1 MSALEVGRRLM
12 DALETPQAR
21 GRVAAHRGRAA
32 IAAVDLLPG
41 VDALAVRDRMIAS
54 GVIIRA
60 VGSRSL
66 AFRPPLVIGLTDIDR
81 MVEALDACV

>member
-1 MSALEVGRRLM
+1 M
-12 DALETPQAR
+12 
-21 GRVAAHRGRAA
+21 
-32 IAAVDLLPG
+32 DLLPG
-41 VDALAVRDRMIAS
+41 VDAFAVRDRMIVS